1 MPDPVTCSSLM
12 CDAVSLFMTVL
23 QLGQFVPQHFEMA
36 FDRSVVGVSP
46 WLLFFNTLYNFLA
59 AIDLLLTSPL
69 NLASTLHKSSFSL
82 YRIVIAAQPHIQM
95 IGSFVLSFAMWYWY
109 LRYANSNGDSTDDDG
124 HDDEAAVER
133 LSTSTASATAAVAAV
148 SDVSADLKSQ
158 SHTTNLSDLAEQAL
172 NNDRAENQEQHD
184 HTVISITP
192 IDARATATPTS
203 ASLSSSSSLPTPS
216 LHSKWMPTTPLH
228 VFYLQNAII
237 MTVLAAA
244 ALPLAS
250 LRALFA
256 YGCGMVSTAVNAL
269 MWVPQLTMT
278 LGYGHRGALSLQWVM
293 ASFVM
298 DVTYS
303 LYLWALGVHWSVWAN
318 NIPDALFTAIL
329 SVVLVRYDMRDRA
342 HGLDGFGRRV
352 RRRSATDEH
361 GHIEMDEEERG
372 EEGEVRPLLVKA

>member
-1 MPDPVTCSSLM
+1 MADAVTCSSAM
-12 CDAVSLFMTVL
+12 CDVVSLFMTVL

-36 FDRSVVGVSP
+36 VDRSVVGVSP

-59 AIDLLLTSPL
+59 AVDLLLTSPL
-69 NLASTLHKSSFSL
+69 TLASTLHKSAFSL

-109 LRYANSNGDSTDDDG
+109 LRYANSNAHSADHDC
-124 HDDEAAVER
+124 DDEAPVEQ
-133 LSTSTASATAAVAAV
+133 LSTSTASATAAVVTV
-148 SDVSADLKSQ
+148 SDVSLDFKSQ
-158 SHTTNLSDLAEQAL
+158 SHTPSSSDLAEQAL
-172 NNDRAENQEQHD
+172 NNDRTENEQQHD
-184 HTVISITP
+184 HTVISMAP
-192 IDARATATPTS
+192 IDPPATATSIS
-203 ASLSSSSSLPTPS
+203 ASLTSSSSPPAPS
-216 LHSKWMPTTPLH
+216 LRSKWVPTTPLH

-237 MTVLAAA
+237 MTVLVAA

-256 YGCGMVSTAVNAL
+256 YSCGMVSTAVNAL

-352 RRRSATDEH
+352 RTTDEH
-361 GHIEMDEEERG
+361 GHVVMDEEECG
-372 EEGEVRPLLVKA
+372 EEGEVRPLLAKS

>member
-1 MPDPVTCSSLM
+1 MASPISCSSLV

-36 FDRSVVGVSP
+36 FDRSVAGVSP

-59 AIDLLLTSPL
+59 AVDLLMTSPL
-69 NLASTLHKSSFSL
+69 TLATTLHKSSFSL
-82 YRIVIAAQPHIQM
+82 YRTVIAAQPHIQM

-109 LRYANSNGDSTDDDG
+109 LRYANPNVDSGDDQLNSEPPIEPLSSTPV
-124 HDDEAAVER
+124 AAVAPVSHVHSE
-133 LSTSTASATAAVAAV
+133 LDTQNITTSSSDLGEQALKHDSAENELHHEHALITITPVDASAT
-148 SDVSADLKSQ
+148 S
-158 SHTTNLSDLAEQAL
+158 
-172 NNDRAENQEQHD
+172 
-184 HTVISITP
+184 
-192 IDARATATPTS
+192 TPTS
-203 ASLSSSSSLPTPS
+203 ASDSSSSSLPAPL
-216 LHSKWMPTTPLH
+216 LHFKWIPTTPLH
-228 VFYLQNAII
+228 VFSLQNAI
-237 MTVLAAA
+237 MLTVVVAA
-244 ALPLAS
+244 ALPLES

-256 YGCGMVSTAVNAL
+256 HGCGMVSTAVNAL

-342 HGLDGFGRRV
+342 RGLDGFGRRV
-352 RRRSATDEH
+352 RRTSAADEH
-361 GHIEMDEEERG
+361 GYVGMDGG
-372 EEGEVRPLLVKA
+372 ECGENGEQQPLVVKA